1 MTGLKIFLL
10 LFAAVLISAVP
21 AQIKIKAVGDVMPG
35 SFTPKKI
42 IPPDSGRVFINSIK
56 PYLAG
61 ADLLFGNFEG
71 TLISGWEK
79 PCKCTE
85 NDTIKCYEFGVPV
98 YLLPAVKKLGF
109 TVMNLNNNHS
119 ADYGGN
125 VYKLTKKYLNDNGI
139 KTAGREGFADLTIN
153 NYKIAVIGFG
163 NGKSENQLWNIKA
176 AADKIRELKLK
187 YNYVFVSFHGGKEG
201 VSAVDMQDEIAAYKE
216 KGSFSLI
223 NFAHAVIDA
232 GADIVIGHGPHVLRP
247 FELYNGKLIAY
258 SLGNF
263 LTYGNFSLKSY
274 CGISGIL
281 EAELDKNGNFIKGR
295 FIPTLQKGLGIPSYD
310 NSCSSIKLMKKLMND
325 FRPGSRLNIDDSG
338 NLFVKNK

>member
-1 MTGLKIFLL
+1 MKLALNFLL
-10 LFAAVLISAVP
+10 IILLLVISVST

-42 IPPDSGRVFINSIK
+42 IPPDSGKVFVNSIK
-56 PYLAG
+56 PYLTG

-71 TLISGWEK
+71 TFISGWEK
-79 PCKCTE
+79 PCKCSE
-85 NDTIKCYEFGVPV
+85 LDTVRCYEFGVPV

-119 ADYGGN
+119 ADYGAD

-139 KTAGREGFADLTIN
+139 KTAGRDGFAELTIN
-153 NYKIAVIGFG
+153 NKKIAVIGFG
-163 NGKSENQLWNIKA
+163 NGRSENQLRNIKEA
-176 AADKIRELKLK
+176 ASKIRELKLK
-187 YNYVFVSFHGGKEG
+187 YDYVFVSFHGGMEG

-281 EAELDKNGNFIKGR
+281 EAELDRSGNFVKGR
-295 FIPTLQKGLGIPSYD
+295 LIPTRQKGPGIPFYD
-310 NSCSSIKLMKKLMND
+310 NSCASIKLMKKLMND
-325 FRPGSRLNIDDSG
+325 YKPGGKLFMDDSG
-338 NLFVKNK
+338 YLSVKDK